1 MFNILEPVQKKE
13 GYDYEKI
20 GAVFVSLALALCL
33 TACNN
38 GGTSDGEAFAP
49 SFIQNG
55 AGASSSTTASS
66 SDVSSTSASSTAAGS
81 TSTVSASTTSTST
94 VSSET
99 SSSSEESLI
108 SESVSESSPESA
120 ESVPESNAPTESSAP
135 AESGESEQG
144 SSETTASESA
154 APAQS
159 ESESQTEPVSEEEK
173 TLVVYFTWSSNTA
186 GMAEAIADLTGA
198 DTFEIVPVVP
208 YPEEYTPCT
217 EVALEER
224 DNNARPAIQNLPDS
238 VSEYDN
244 ILIGYSIWWHTA
256 PMIIGTFPENYDLTG
271 IDVYPFTQSASMNEE
286 QFEQSMDFVRGCAGS
301 AAVHEGLFARP
312 SDTNA
317 ITSYRAYSG
326 VAQNGQTKGKRRR
339 GGYRS
344 VGRYACRN

>member
-1 MFNILEPVQKKE
+1 MK
-13 GYDYEKI
+13 KI

-38 GGTSDGEAFAP
+38 GGTSDGEASAP
-49 SFIQNG
+49 SFIQSG

-81 TSTVSASTTSTST
+81 TSTSASTTSTST
-94 VSSET
+94 GSSET

-120 ESVPESNAPTESSAP
+120 ESVPESSALTESSAP
-135 AESGESEQG
+135 AESGEFEQG

-159 ESESQTEPVSEEEK
+159 ESETQTEPVPEEEK

-186 GMAEAIADLTGA
+186 GMAEAISDLTGA

-224 DNNARPAIQNLPDS
+224 DNNARPAIQNLPDY

-244 ILIGYSIWWHTA
+244 ILIGYPIWWHTA

-301 AAVHEGLFARP
+301 AAVHDGLFARP
-312 SDTNA
+312 SDTDA

-326 VAQNGQTKGKRRR
+326 FAQNGQAKGKRRR